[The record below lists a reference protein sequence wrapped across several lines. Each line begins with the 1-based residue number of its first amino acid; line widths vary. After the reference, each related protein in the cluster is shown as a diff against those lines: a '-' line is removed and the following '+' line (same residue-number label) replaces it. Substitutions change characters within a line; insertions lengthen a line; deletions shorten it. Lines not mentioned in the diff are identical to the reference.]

1 MTPGTAQRC
10 SRAGL
15 GLGAPWPLSLVELPT
30 WGPWHSRVWKWAG
43 GSSAR
48 RSRPPR
54 VEAQAGLSPH
64 VPPRTFNYILR
75 ELPKVPT
82 HVPVCVLGN
91 YRDMGEHRV
100 ILPGD
105 VRDVLDHL
113 DRWAHACP
121 QTHPPPGCTS
131 APPAHACHPWM
142 CARHPL
148 PPPRARAPGHAC
160 CTAPPEPRPP
170 LQLQGPRPSWRQTWA
185 GSGPSS
191 PRVQQECCPPPWGA
205 WVGWAVRSC
214 RDRRLQWPGL
224 GVHRRAPRLAKL
236 SEPNVSIWDSGPIT
250 CWSTQRPG
258 ALPPGRLGL
267 GASSAQRAC
276 PSCLSLSC
284 LCSFANRPPGSSYFR
299 YAESSM
305 KNSFGLKYLHRFFN
319 IPFLQLQVSAAGR
332 GRAWSH
338 QSGCPRLVGELDRS
352 GTTGPA
358 VGPPCVRAGASQRHG
373 PQQPP
378 ALMAAPL
385 SPPWAWAL
393 CRQLQG
399 LRSPRLPPPGWLPSL
414 ESRSPFCWGMR
425 LGLQKKQRL
434 PVPWLS
440 SPPPAP
446 LAPHVAVAAL
456 QPAVAPET
464 CLVRGLTLDQWW
476 AFKASPR
483 R

>member
-1 MTPGTAQRC
+1 MGWERPGHSASWSCRPG
-10 SRAGL
+10 GL
-15 GLGAPWPLSLVELPT
+15 GTPESGSGPGGPLRGAHGLLGWRL
-30 WGPWHSRVWKWAG
+30 R
-43 GSSAR
+43 
-48 RSRPPR
+48 
-54 VEAQAGLSPH
+54 QASPH
-64 VPPRTFNYILR
+64 MCPRGPSTTSCGSCPR
-75 ELPKVPT
+75 CRRTCPCACWGTTATWASTASSCPVTCATSSTTWTGGPT
-82 HVPVCVLGN
+82 PAPRHTRP
-91 YRDMGEHRV
+91 
-100 ILPGD
+100 
-105 VRDVLDHL
+105 LD
-113 DRWAHACP
+113 A
-121 QTHPPPGCTS
+121 
-131 APPAHACHPWM
+131 
-142 CARHPL
+142 PL
-148 PPPRARAPGHAC
+148 PPQHTPVTPGCARDTPSPLHAPVPLDTPA
-160 CTAPPEPRPP
+160 APPLPEPRPP

-373 PQQPP
+373 PRQPP
-378 ALMAAPL
+378 APMAAPL

>member
-142 CARHPL
+142 CERHPL

-160 CTAPPEPRPP
+160 CTAPARTPATPP
-170 LQLQGPRPSWRQTWA
+170 
-185 GSGPSS
+185 
-191 PRVQQECCPPPWGA
+191 
-205 WVGWAVRSC
+205 
-214 RDRRLQWPGL
+214 
-224 GVHRRAPRLAKL
+224 
-236 SEPNVSIWDSGPIT
+236 
-250 CWSTQRPG
+250 
-258 ALPPGRLGL
+258 
-267 GASSAQRAC
+267 
-276 PSCLSLSC
+276 
-284 LCSFANRPPGSSYFR
+284 
-299 YAESSM
+299 
-305 KNSFGLKYLHRFFN
+305 
-319 IPFLQLQVSAAGR
+319 AAGPQALLETDL
-332 GRAWSH
+332 G
-338 QSGCPRLVGELDRS
+338 G
-352 GTTGPA
+352 
-358 VGPPCVRAGASQRHG
+358 VRTKQPQGAAGML
-373 PQQPP
+373 PP
-378 ALMAAPL
+378 ALGSMGGMGSEVLQGQTAAVAWSGRPPEGSPL
-385 SPPWAWAL
+385 S
-393 CRQLQG
+393 
-399 LRSPRLPPPGWLPSL
+399 
-414 ESRSPFCWGMR
+414 
-425 LGLQKKQRL
+425 K
-434 PVPWLS
+434 
-440 SPPPAP
+440 
-446 LAPHVAVAAL
+446 AV
-456 QPAVAPET
+456 
-464 CLVRGLTLDQWW
+464 
-476 AFKASPR
+476 
-483 R
+483 